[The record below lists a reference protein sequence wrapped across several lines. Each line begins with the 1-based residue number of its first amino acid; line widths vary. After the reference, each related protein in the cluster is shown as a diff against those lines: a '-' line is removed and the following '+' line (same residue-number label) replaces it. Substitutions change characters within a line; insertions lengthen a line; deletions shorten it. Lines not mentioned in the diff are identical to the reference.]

1 MQGVYVDVTVN
12 DITVTKGLGVTLA
25 TPNLDV
31 TVKSGDMG
39 G

>member
-25 TPNLDV
+25 TPSLDV